1 MSTIPSVDE
10 MAEQVLSNWFPKV
23 SEFERDEFINTDRDD
38 LIRFHHGLGT
48 DIRNAYGLWNLKWK
62 PQLIDGIDV
71 SPGHPD
77 AVAMAVITTAW
88 ERLQ

>member
-1 MSTIPSVDE
+1 MSKIPSVDE
-10 MAEQVLSNWFPKV
+10 MANDVISNWFPKV
-23 SEFERDEFINTDRDD
+23 SEYERNEFISTAKDD

-62 PQLIDGIDV
+62 PQIVDGIDV
-71 SPGHPD
+71 SSGHPD
-77 AVAMAVITTAW
+77 AVTMSVITKVW